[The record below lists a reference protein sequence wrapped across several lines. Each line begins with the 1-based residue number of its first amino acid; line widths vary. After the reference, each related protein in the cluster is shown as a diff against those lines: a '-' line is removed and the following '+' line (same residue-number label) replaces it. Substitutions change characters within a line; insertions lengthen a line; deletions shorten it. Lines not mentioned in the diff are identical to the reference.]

1 MRPQQMTTITSGIAF
16 HPLSASLA
24 AAAATHPGF
33 YLAAQPGAAVPRV
46 VTSAGVIPAT
56 SLASGTVVGTSGARE
71 PGMISCQCFRP

>member
-1 MRPQQMTTITSGIAF
+1 MSSITSGIAF

-24 AAAATHPGF
+24 AAAATRPGF
-33 YLAAQPGAAVPRV
+33 YFAPQPGAAVPRV

-71 PGMISCQCFRP
+71 PGMISC